1 VEVTNG
7 NQPQATV
14 QVPFRNRLMS
24 IRKDMNGL
32 MASYENITKPVR
44 YAAKSWAQTDHKPTG
59 VNMSRVEDIQTLED
73 YAKPLLEVL
82 ESFGSDDKVILVAH
96 SLGGIPAA
104 LAADMFPSK
113 ISVAVFVTSFMPDT
127 TNPPSYVFEKLIGS
141 ITEEE
146 RMDLELGSYG
156 TNEDPLMTAFLGPNY
171 LKNMYRLSPIEDYE
185 LAKMLMRVAPAITS
199 NLTGTKS
206 LTEQG
211 YGSIT
216 RVYYIVCGE
225 DKGISVDFQRWM
237 IENSPVKE
245 VMVIK
250 DADHMPMFSKP
261 QELCDRLLKIADKYA

>member
-1 VEVTNG
+1 MKHYVLVHGGCHGAWCWYKVKPILEHSGHRVTVLDL
-7 NQPQATV
+7 T
-14 QVPFRNRLMS
+14 
-24 IRKDMNGL
+24 
-32 MASYENITKPVR
+32 AS
-44 YAAKSWAQTDHKPTG
+44 G
-59 VNMSRVEDIQTLED
+59 VNVSRVEDIQTLED

-156 TNEDPLMTAFLGPNY
+156 TSEHPLMTAFLGPNY
-171 LKNMYRLSPIEDYE
+171 LKNMYLLSPIEDYE

-211 YGSIT
+211 YGSIS
-216 RVYYIVCGE
+216 RVYIVCGE

-245 VMVIK
+245 VMEIN

-261 QELCDRLLKIADKYA
+261 HELCDRLLKIADKYA